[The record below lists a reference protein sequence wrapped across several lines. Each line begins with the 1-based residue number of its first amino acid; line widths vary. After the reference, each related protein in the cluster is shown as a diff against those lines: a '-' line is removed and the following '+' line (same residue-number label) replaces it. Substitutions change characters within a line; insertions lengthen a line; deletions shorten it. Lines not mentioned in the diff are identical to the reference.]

1 MNINQQ
7 QAILTLIDNFDTL
20 DIDQLFVDSF
30 PGELDFSKVRII
42 KYSASELKSLMAKM
56 LVQLKK
62 EVTSKFGLILPAREN
77 FQNEWGEVV
86 FEIDLPNLFNHI
98 VQKNFQA
105 AEPILDKLIYY
116 QIKYGF
122 WERSTVKQHSIPLD
136 ELRKQKELIDLNNK
150 SIESQF
156 EKIQKMIDDSLTNK
170 DLINE
175 QLSKLSDEVTKFNQ
189 IVASSNES
197 VNQINNLLTNATT
210 NDSNITAVLN
220 SVKEKL
226 SNIEADIDTYKSEFD
241 TIINSNTE
249 LDKQLNKSI
258 LETKINLEESSKS
271 LLFIDGQRSEIE
283 KLTGMA
289 ADGALGTK
297 FDQRQGKL
305 NDGLKFWKWAVPIMT
320 IIAIIWVVV
329 VFTCLQ
335 TEIKNEWI
343 RLGVN
348 LLKTSPAFILL
359 GFVFKQY
366 SKERNLEEEYAF
378 KSAVAMTLTA
388 YSNMLSEKDVD
399 NNKTRQEMLM
409 KSIEQLYAQPIIH
422 NEKPDRLFSFNTKNL
437 KETVANLTEA
447 INNIKSK

>member
-7 QAILTLIDNFDTL
+7 QAILTIIDNFDSI
-20 DIDQLFVDSF
+20 DIDQLFIESF
-30 PGELDFSKVRII
+30 PGEPDFSKVRIT
-42 KYSASELKSLMAKM
+42 KYSASDLKSLMAKM
-56 LVQLKK
+56 LIQLKK
-62 EVTSKFGLILPAREN
+62 EITGKHGLILPAREN
-77 FQNEWGEVV
+77 FQNEWGEIVL
-86 FEIDLPNLFNHI
+86 ENDLPNLYNNI
-98 VQKNFQA
+98 VQRNFQV

-122 WERSTVKQHSIPLD
+122 WEKSTTKHNSIPLD
-136 ELRKQKELIDLNNK
+136 ELRKQKDLIDLNNK
-150 SIESQF
+150 SIEAQF
-156 EKIQKMIDDSLTNK
+156 DKIRQMIDDNLTTK
-170 DLINE
+170 ESITE
-175 QLSKLSDEVTKFNQ
+175 QLRILNEEVSKFKQ
-189 IVASSNES
+189 IIDNGAES
-197 VNQINNLLTNATT
+197 VNQINNLLSSASTNE
-210 NDSNITAVLN
+210 SNISVILT

-226 SNIEADIDTYKSEFD
+226 QLIETEIETYKTEFEG
-241 TIINSNTE
+241 IKASNSE
-249 LDKQLNKSI
+249 LDKQLNKTITDS
-258 LETKINLEESSKS
+258 KVNLEESTKS
-271 LLFIDGQRSEIE
+271 LLYINGQKSEIE

-320 IIAIIWVVV
+320 IVAIIWVVI

-388 YSNMLSEKDVD
+388 YSNMLSEKDID

-422 NEKPDRLFSFNTKNL
+422 SEKPDRLFSFNTRNL
-437 KETVANLTEA
+437 KKTVSNLTEA

>member
-7 QAILTLIDNFDTL
+7 QSVLTLIDQFDLL
-20 DIDQLFVDSF
+20 DIDQLLTEAF
-30 PGELDFSKVRII
+30 PGETDFSKVNII
-42 KYSASELKSLMAKM
+42 KYSAADFKSLTRKM
-56 LVQLKK
+56 LNQLKK
-62 EVTSKFGLILPAREN
+62 EVSGKEGLLLPAREH
-77 FQNEWGEVV
+77 FQNEWGELIL
-86 FEIDLPNLFNHI
+86 ENDLTNLYNSI
-98 VQKNFQA
+98 ATKNFPA
-105 AEPILDKLIYY
+105 SEPQLDKLIFF
-116 QIKYGF
+116 QIRYNF
-122 WERSTVKQHSIPLD
+122 WEKSVTKQHSIPQE
-136 ELRKQKELIDLNNK
+136 ELKKQKELIDLNSK
-150 SIESQF
+150 AISTQL
-156 EKIQKMIDDSLTNK
+156 EKIQIMFNDSLTNK

-189 IVASSNES
+189 IVTSSTES

-220 SVKEKL
+220 SVKDKL
-226 SNIEADIDTYKSEFD
+226 SSIEADIDTYKSEFD
-241 TIINSNTE
+241 TLINSNTE

-258 LETKINLEESSKS
+258 LETKTNLEESSKS
-271 LLFIDGQRSEIE
+271 LLFIEEQRSEIE

-305 NDGLKFWKWAVPIMT
+305 NDGLKFWKWAVPLMT

-335 TEIKNEWI
+335 SEIKNEWI